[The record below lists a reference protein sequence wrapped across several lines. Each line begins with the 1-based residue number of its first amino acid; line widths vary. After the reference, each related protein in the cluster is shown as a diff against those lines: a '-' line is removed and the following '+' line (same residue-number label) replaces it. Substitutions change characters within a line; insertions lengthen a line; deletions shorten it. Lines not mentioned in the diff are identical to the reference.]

1 MYDVVAL
8 YHFVTLD
15 GIPALRAD
23 ITTAARAGGACGTLL
38 LAPEG
43 VNGTL
48 AGQGPA
54 FRVFVQTILNQF
66 QIPDANVKWSTA
78 HAQPFKR
85 LKIRPKKEIIT
96 MKRDGVDVTR
106 QTGTYVAPMNWNDV
120 IARDDVLVLDT
131 RNTYETERGTFAGAV
146 DPRVAHFSDFADYV
160 DQLDPTTTP
169 AVAMFCT
176 GGIRCEKASSYM
188 LQRGFKTV
196 YQLQGGILKYLE
208 TVPKSE
214 SQWQGN
220 CFVFDER
227 IALGHGLAEAS

>member
-1 MYDVVAL
+1 MYDVAAL

-15 GIPALRAD
+15 DIPALRTEIA
-23 ITTAARAGGACGTLL
+23 TAGRIANASGTLL

-48 AGQGPA
+48 AGQGDA
-54 FRVFVQTILNQF
+54 FRAFVQMILDRF
-66 QIPDANVKWSTA
+66 QIPDTNVKWSTA
-78 HAQPFKR
+78 STQPFKR

-96 MKRDGVDVTR
+96 MKRDGVNVAA
-106 QTGTYVAPMNWNDV
+106 QTGTYIAAKDWND
-120 IARDDVLVLDT
+120 IITRNDVLVVDT

-188 LQRGFKTV
+188 LKRGFKTV

-208 TVPKSE
+208 TVPENQSL
-214 SQWQGN
+214 WHGD

-227 IALGHGLAEAS
+227 IALGHGLIEAE